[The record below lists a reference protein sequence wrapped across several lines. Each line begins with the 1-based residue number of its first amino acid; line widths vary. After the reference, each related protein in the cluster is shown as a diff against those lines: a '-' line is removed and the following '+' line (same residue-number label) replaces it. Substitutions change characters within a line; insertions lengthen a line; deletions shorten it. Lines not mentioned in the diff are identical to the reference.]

1 MNIVKQVFTSI
12 ILTLAAII
20 AWGAWGGKSTWT
32 LIAIYWSFVFL
43 KLAMEMILDDSK
55 TNHR

>member
-12 ILTLAAII
+12 LIMLAAII
-20 AWGAWGGKSTWT
+20 AWGAWGGTSRWT

-43 KLAMEMILDDSK
+43 KLAMEMILDDRH
-55 TNHR
+55 NNR